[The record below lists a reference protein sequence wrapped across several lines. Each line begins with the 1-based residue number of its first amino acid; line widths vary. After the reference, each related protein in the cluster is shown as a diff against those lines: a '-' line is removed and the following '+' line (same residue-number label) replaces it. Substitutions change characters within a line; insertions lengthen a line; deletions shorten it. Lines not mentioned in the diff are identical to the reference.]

1 MTIRL
6 YRNDSAPNFVTKDIS
21 IIDELAGTL
30 RTPASVTD
38 PVITIQR
45 ASPVGFNYFYIPD
58 FNRYYFLKSSAAT
71 ARNIVTIEG
80 HVDVLMTYADR
91 IRASNGIIYRQE
103 NEWNLYL
110 DDGIFKAYQ
119 NPKHKIVKFPNRISD
134 FSYILALAGNN
145 QTSI

>member
-1 MTIRL
+1 MTIQL
-6 YRNDSAPNFVTKDIS
+6 YRNDSAPNYVTKDIS
-21 IIDELAGTL
+21 LMDELTGTL
-30 RTPASVTD
+30 RTPTSVTD

-45 ASPVGFNYFYIPD
+45 SSPVGFNYFYISE

-71 ARNIVTIEG
+71 AHNIITIEG

-91 IRASNGIIYRQE
+91 IRAANAIIFRQE

-119 NPKHKIVKFPNRISD
+119 NPKHKIVKFPNKITD

-145 QTSI
+145 QNT